1 MSHFGNTSGV
11 KSTPHEWLAVGSQ
24 VGELVNTWA
33 ERDDLVVYLG
43 ADLKSGGTSIA
54 LFDPRVAEIEIHAK
68 NAFGIADPKWVGD
81 LNNRDEQFEFPKA
94 TGAILHEALH
104 ARFTRWDLEKAS
116 KALSENENKALHLL
130 EESRIE
136 ALGVL
141 TFPDNRDFL
150 RASAM
155 EIVLGELDEEALANL
170 SGTRAFAQ
178 IGALVGARIDA
189 GVLDKRDVGGVI
201 DLAIDNLGQEL
212 YDQLRALWRKGQNY
226 TGHSNAEPLYALA
239 REWELLVSEREKEKG
254 EGEGG
259 SGEGEGG
266 EGENPLGGMGEALA
280 KALAEALTDS
290 ADDTAM
296 NTNDSLTKREQSEK
310 WSEESKA
317 RASDGKRR
325 EQGKV
330 EQGKV
335 FSKSSSEQGTNGSGS
350 TLVETRKPLSAERV
364 ASVKVAQL
372 LEKAK
377 YRERDVT
384 TVRSVIPA
392 GRLRT
397 RSLVQAEALKSK
409 GVFTPVEAWERKTR
423 KQTDEPTLT
432 IGVMV
437 DISGSMGMAMNPM
450 ATTAWVLANAGRRVQ
465 ARTAMVYYGS
475 GVFPTLR
482 LGEKLDEVR
491 VWSAPDGTE
500 KFDQAFRALDSHL
513 TLIDSQ
519 GAKMLVVV
527 SDGQYTPEETKKARG
542 WVQECEKKGVAVLW
556 LTFDRGTSNIDPYL
570 AGTNGHGVSLYDQS
584 IERSA
589 VLIGEACAEV
599 LSRIGRKNS

>member
-24 VGELVNTWA
+24 VGQLVNNWA

-43 ADLKSGGTSIA
+43 ADLKSGQTSIA

-81 LNNRDEQFEFPKA
+81 LNNRDEQYEFPKA

-104 ARFTRWDLEKAS
+104 ARFTLWDLELAS
-116 KALSENENKALHLL
+116 KALSEKENEALHLL

-155 EIVLGELDEEALANL
+155 EIVLGELDEKMLATM
-170 SGTRAFAQ
+170 SGTRAFAK

-189 GVLDKRDVGGVI
+189 GVLDKRDVGSVI

-212 YDQLRALWRKGQNY
+212 YDQLRVIWRKAQNY
-226 TGHSNAEPLYALA
+226 TAHKNAEPLYALA
-239 REWELLVSEREKEKG
+239 REWEQLVSEREKEKG
-254 EGEGG
+254 EGEGEG
-259 SGEGEGG
+259 GEPTEGEGEG
-266 EGENPLGGMGEALA
+266 MG
-280 KALAEALTDS
+280 KALAEALAEALADS

-296 NTNDSLTKREQSEK
+296 NANDSLTKREQSEK
-310 WSEESKA
+310 WAEESKA

-325 EQGKV
+325 QQNKV

-335 FSKSSSEQGTNGSGS
+335 FAKSTGEQSTNGSGS
-350 TLVETRKPLSAERV
+350 TLIETRNPQSAERV

-384 TVRSVIPA
+384 TVRSVLPA

-397 RSLVQAEALKSK
+397 RALVQSKALESK
-409 GVFTPVEAWERKTR
+409 GVFTPVEAWEHKTR
-423 KQTDEPTLT
+423 KHTDEPSLT

-437 DISGSMGMAMNPM
+437 DISGSMGSAMNPM

-513 TLIDSQ
+513 TLLDSQ
-519 GAKMLVVV
+519 GAKMLVIV
-527 SDGQYTPEETKKARG
+527 SDGQYTTDESKRAKA

-556 LTFDRGTSNIDPYL
+556 LTFDRHTSYIDPYL
-570 AGTNGHGVSLYDQS
+570 AGTNGQVVQLNADE
-584 IERSA
+584 IEKSA
-589 VLIGEACAEV
+589 ILIGTAGAEV

>member
-11 KSTPHEWLAVGSQ
+11 KSTPSEWLAVGAQ
-24 VGELVNTWA
+24 VGQLVNEWA
-33 ERDDLVVYLG
+33 ERHDLVVYLG
-43 ADLKSGGTSIA
+43 ADLKSGQTSIA

-81 LNNRDEQFEFPKA
+81 LNNRDEQYEFPKA

-104 ARFTRWDLEKAS
+104 ARFTLWDLDKAS
-116 KALSENENKALHLL
+116 KELSEKENEALHLL

-155 EIVLGELDEEALANL
+155 EIVVGELDENML
-170 SGTRAFAQ
+170 SSMTGTRAFAK

-189 GVLDKRDVGGVI
+189 GVLDKRDVKELI
-201 DLAIDNLGQEL
+201 DLAVDNLGQEL
-212 YDQLRALWRKGQNY
+212 YDQLRAIWRKAQNY
-226 TGHSNAEPLYALA
+226 TAHKNAEPLYALA
-239 REWELLVSEREKEKG
+239 REWEQLVSEREQEKG
-254 EGEGG
+254 EGEPSEGEP
-259 SGEGEGG
+259 SEGEGEG
-266 EGENPLGGMGEALA
+266 MGKALA
-280 KALAEALTDS
+280 KAIAEAIADS
-290 ADDTAM
+290 ADETSFRAS
-296 NTNDSLTKREQSEK
+296 DSLAQREQSEK
-310 WSEESKA
+310 WGKEAKERNA
-317 RASDGKRR
+317 DGKRR

-335 FSKSSSEQGTNGSGS
+335 FAKSSSEQGTNGSS
-350 TLVETRKPLSAERV
+350 SALVETRKPTSPERV
-364 ASVKVAQL
+364 ASVKVGQL

-397 RSLVQAEALKSK
+397 RALVQAKALESK
-409 GVFTPVEAWERKTR
+409 GVFTPVEAWEAKTR
-423 KQTDEPTLT
+423 KHTDEPTLT

-437 DISGSMGMAMNPM
+437 DISGSMGSAMNPM

-513 TLIDSQ
+513 TLLDSQ

-527 SDGQYTPEETKKARG
+527 SDGQYTSDESKKARA

-556 LTFDRGTSNIDPYL
+556 LTFDRHTSYIDPYL
-570 AGTNGHGVSLYDQS
+570 AGTNGQVVQLNADE
-584 IERSA
+584 IEKSA
-589 VLIGEACAEV
+589 VLIGTAGAEV

>member
-11 KSTPHEWLAVGSQ
+11 KHTPSEWLAVGSQ
-24 VGELVNTWA
+24 VGQLVNNWA

-43 ADLKSGGTSIA
+43 ADLKSGQTSIA

-81 LNNRDEQFEFPKA
+81 LNNRDEQYEFPKA

-104 ARFTRWDLEKAS
+104 ARFTLWDLELAS
-116 KALSENENKALHLL
+116 KELSEKENEALHLL

-155 EIVLGELDEEALANL
+155 EIVLGELDEKMLATM
-170 SGTRAFAQ
+170 SGTRAFAK

-189 GVLDKRDVGGVI
+189 GVLDKRDVKNVI

-212 YDQLRALWRKGQNY
+212 WDSLRAIWRKAQNY
-226 TGHSNAEPLYALA
+226 TAHKNAEPLYALA

-254 EGEGG
+254 EGEGEG
-259 SGEGEGG
+259 GEPTEGEG
-266 EGENPLGGMGEALA
+266 MG
-280 KALAEALTDS
+280 KALAEALAEALADS
-290 ADDTAM
+290 ADDTAV
-296 NTNDSLTKREQSEK
+296 NANDSLTKREQGEK
-310 WSEESKA
+310 WAEESKA

-325 EQGKV
+325 QQGKV

-335 FSKSSSEQGTNGSGS
+335 FAKSTGEQSTNGSGS
-350 TLVETRKPLSAERV
+350 TLVETRKPQSAERV

-384 TVRSVIPA
+384 TVRSVLPA

-397 RSLVQAEALKSK
+397 RALVQSKALESK
-409 GVFTPVEAWERKTR
+409 GVFTPVEAWEHKTR
-423 KQTDEPTLT
+423 KHTDEPTLT

-437 DISGSMGMAMNPM
+437 DISGSMGSAMNPM

-475 GVFPTLR
+475 GAFPTLR

-513 TLIDSQ
+513 TLLDSQ

-527 SDGQYTPEETKKARG
+527 SDGQYTTDESKRAKA

-556 LTFDRGTSNIDPYL
+556 LTFDRNTSYIDPYL
-570 AGTNGHGVSLYDQS
+570 AGTNGQVVQLNADE
-584 IERSA
+584 IEKSA
-589 VLIGEACAEV
+589 VLIGTAGAEV

>member
-11 KSTPHEWLAVGSQ
+11 KHTPSEWLAVGSQ
-24 VGELVNTWA
+24 VGQLVNNWA
-33 ERDDLVVYLG
+33 ERNDLVVYLG
-43 ADLKSGGTSIA
+43 GDLKSGKTSIA
-54 LFDPRVAEIEIHAK
+54 LFDPRLAEIEIHAK

-81 LNNRDEQFEFPKA
+81 LNNRDEQYEFPKA

-104 ARFTRWDLEKAS
+104 ARFTLWDLEKAS
-116 KALSENENKALHLL
+116 KELSESENKALHLL

-155 EIVLGELDEEALANL
+155 EIVLGELDEETLSKL

-178 IGALVGARIDA
+178 VGALVGARIDA
-189 GVLDKRDVGGVI
+189 GVLDKRDVADVI
-201 DLAIDNLGQEL
+201 ALAVDNLGQEL
-212 YDQLRALWRKGQNY
+212 YDQLRAIWRKAQNY
-226 TGHSNAEPLYALA
+226 TAHKNPEPLYALA
-239 REWELLVSEREKEKG
+239 REWEQLVSEREKEKG
-254 EGEGG
+254 EGEGEG
-259 SGEGEGG
+259 GEPSEGEGEG
-266 EGENPLGGMGEALA
+266 MGKALA
-280 KALAEALTDS
+280 KAIAEAIAES
-290 ADDTAM
+290 ADETSFRA
-296 NTNDSLTKREQSEK
+296 NDSLSQREQSEK
-310 WSEESKA
+310 WADEAKERNA
-317 RASDGKRR
+317 DGKRR
-325 EQGKV
+325 QQGKV

-335 FSKSSSEQGTNGSGS
+335 FAKSTGEQGTNGSGS
-350 TLVETRKPLSAERV
+350 TLVETRKPTSAERV
-364 ASVKVAQL
+364 ASVKVGQL

-384 TVRSVIPA
+384 TVRSVLPA

-397 RSLVQAEALKSK
+397 RSLVQAKALESK
-409 GVFTPVEAWERKTR
+409 GVFTPVEAWEAKTR
-423 KQTDEPTLT
+423 KHTDEPTLT

-513 TLIDSQ
+513 TLLDSQ

-527 SDGQYTPEETKKARG
+527 SDGQYTNEESKRARA

-556 LTFDRGTSNIDPYL
+556 LTFDNYTNIIDPYL
-570 AGTNGHGVSLYDQS
+570 AGTNGQVVKLNADE
-584 IERSA
+584 IEKSA
-589 VLIGEACAEV
+589 VLIGTAGAEV

>member
-11 KSTPHEWLAVGSQ
+11 KHTPSEWLAVGSQ
-24 VGELVNTWA
+24 VGQLVNNWA

-43 ADLKSGGTSIA
+43 ADLKSGETSIA

-81 LNNRDEQFEFPKA
+81 LNNRDEQYEFPKA

-104 ARFTRWDLEKAS
+104 ARFTLWDLEKAG
-116 KALSENENKALHLL
+116 KELSENENKALHLL

-155 EIVLGELDEEALANL
+155 EIVLGELDEEALATM

-178 IGALVGARIDA
+178 VGALVGARIDA
-189 GVLDKRDVGGVI
+189 GVLDKRDVGEV
-201 DLAIDNLGQEL
+201 LAFAVDNLGQEL
-212 YDQLRALWRKGQNY
+212 YDQLRAIWRKAQNY
-226 TGHSNAEPLYALA
+226 TAHKNAEPLYELA

-254 EGEGG
+254 EGEG
-259 SGEGEGG
+259 EGE
-266 EGENPLGGMGEALA
+266 GMGEALA
-280 KALAEALTDS
+280 KALAEIIAES
-290 ADDTAM
+290 ADETSFRA
-296 NTNDSLTKREQSEK
+296 NDSLAQQEQSEK
-310 WSEESKA
+310 WADQAKERNA
-317 RASDGKRR
+317 DGKRR

-335 FSKSSSEQGTNGSGS
+335 FAKSSGEQETNGSGS
-350 TLVETRKPLSAERV
+350 ALVETRKPTSAERV
-364 ASVKVAQL
+364 ASVKVGQL

-384 TVRSVIPA
+384 TVRSVLPA

-397 RSLVQAEALKSK
+397 RALVQGKALESK
-409 GVFTPVEAWERKTR
+409 GVFTPVEAWEHKTR
-423 KQTDEPTLT
+423 KHTDEPTLT

-450 ATTAWVLANAGRRVQ
+450 ATTAWVLANASRRVQ

-513 TLIDSQ
+513 TLLDSQ

-527 SDGQYTPEETKKARG
+527 SDGQYTTEESKKARA
-542 WVQECEKKGVAVLW
+542 WAQECERKGVAVLW
-556 LTFDRGTSNIDPYL
+556 LTFDRGTSYIDPYL
-570 AGTNGHGVSLYDQS
+570 AGTSGQVVQLNADE
-584 IERSA
+584 IEKSA
-589 VLIGEACAEV
+589 VLIGTAGAEV

>member
-11 KSTPHEWLAVGSQ
+11 KHTPSEWLAVGSQ
-24 VGELVNTWA
+24 VGQLVNNWA

-43 ADLKSGGTSIA
+43 ADLKSGETSIA

-81 LNNRDEQFEFPKA
+81 LNNRDEQYEFPKA

-104 ARFTRWDLEKAS
+104 ARFTLWDLEKAS
-116 KALSENENKALHLL
+116 KELSENENKALHLL

-150 RASAM
+150 RTSAM
-155 EIVLGELDEEALANL
+155 EIVLGELDEEALSKL

-178 IGALVGARIDA
+178 VGALVGARIDA
-189 GVLDKRDVGGVI
+189 GVLDKRDVKEVI
-201 DLAIDNLGQEL
+201 DLAVDNLGQEL
-212 YDQLRALWRKGQNY
+212 YDQLRAIWRKAQNY
-226 TGHSNAEPLYALA
+226 TAHKNAEPLYELA

-254 EGEGG
+254 EGEG
-259 SGEGEGG
+259 EGEGG
-266 EGENPLGGMGEALA
+266 EPSEGEGMGKALA
-280 KALAEALTDS
+280 KAIAEAIADS
-290 ADDTAM
+290 ADETSFRA
-296 NTNDSLTKREQSEK
+296 NDSLAQREQNEK
-310 WSEESKA
+310 WGKEAKERNA
-317 RASDGKRR
+317 DGKRR

-335 FSKSSSEQGTNGSGS
+335 FAKSSSEQGTNGSGS
-350 TLVETRKPLSAERV
+350 TLVETRKPTSAERV
-364 ASVKVAQL
+364 ASVKVGQL

-384 TVRSVIPA
+384 KVRSVLPA

-397 RSLVQAEALKSK
+397 RALVQGKALESK
-409 GVFTPVEAWERKTR
+409 GVTTPVEAWEHKTR
-423 KQTDEPTLT
+423 KHTDEPTLT

-475 GVFPTLR
+475 GAFPTLR
-482 LGEKLDEVR
+482 IGEKLDEVR

-513 TLIDSQ
+513 TLLDSQ

-527 SDGQYTPEETKKARG
+527 SDGQYTTEESKKART

-556 LTFDRGTSNIDPYL
+556 LTFDKYTSHIDPYL
-570 AGTNGHGVSLYDQS
+570 AGTNGQVVLLNADE
-584 IERSA
+584 IEKSA
-589 VLIGEACAEV
+589 VLIGTAGAEV

>member
-24 VGELVNTWA
+24 VGQLVNNWA

-43 ADLKSGGTSIA
+43 ADLKSGQTSIA

-81 LNNRDEQFEFPKA
+81 LNNRDEQYEFPKA

-104 ARFTRWDLEKAS
+104 ARFTLWDLELAS
-116 KALSENENKALHLL
+116 KELSEKENEALHLL

-150 RASAM
+150 RASAL
-155 EIVLGELDEEALANL
+155 EIVLAELDEKMLATMT
-170 SGTRAFAQ
+170 GTRAFAK

-189 GVLDKRDVGGVI
+189 GVLDKRDVGSVI

-212 YDQLRALWRKGQNY
+212 YDQLRAIWRKGQNY
-226 TGHSNAEPLYALA
+226 TGHKNAEPMYQLA

-254 EGEGG
+254 EGEGEG
-259 SGEGEGG
+259 GEPTEGEG
-266 EGENPLGGMGEALA
+266 MGKALA

-290 ADDTAM
+290 ADDTAV
-296 NTNDSLTKREQSEK
+296 NANDSLTKREQGEK
-310 WSEESKA
+310 WAEESKA

-335 FSKSSSEQGTNGSGS
+335 FAKSTGEQSTNGSGS
-350 TLVETRKPLSAERV
+350 TLIETRKPQSAERV

-384 TVRSVIPA
+384 TVRSVLPA

-397 RSLVQAEALKSK
+397 RALVQSKALESK
-409 GVFTPVEAWERKTR
+409 GVFTPVEAWEHKTR
-423 KQTDEPTLT
+423 KHTDEPTLT

-437 DISGSMGMAMNPM
+437 DISGSMGTAMNPM

-513 TLIDSQ
+513 TLLDSQ

-527 SDGQYTPEETKKARG
+527 SDGQYTTDESKRAKA

-556 LTFDRGTSNIDPYL
+556 LTFDRNISYITPYL
-570 AGTNGHGVSLYDQS
+570 AGTSGQVVQLNADE
-584 IERSA
+584 IEKSA
-589 VLIGEACAEV
+589 VLIGTAGAEV

>member
-11 KSTPHEWLAVGSQ
+11 KHTPSEWLAVGSQ
-24 VGELVNTWA
+24 VGQLVNNWA

-43 ADLKSGGTSIA
+43 ADLKSGETSIA

-81 LNNRDEQFEFPKA
+81 LNNRDEQYEFPKA

-104 ARFTRWDLEKAS
+104 ARFTLWDLEKAG
-116 KALSENENKALHLL
+116 KELSENENKALHLL

-155 EIVLGELDEEALANL
+155 EIVLGELDEEALATM

-178 IGALVGARIDA
+178 VGALVGARIDA
-189 GVLDKRDVGGVI
+189 GVLDKRDVGEV
-201 DLAIDNLGQEL
+201 LAFAVDNLGQEL
-212 YDQLRALWRKGQNY
+212 YDQLRAIWRKAQNY
-226 TGHSNAEPLYALA
+226 TAHKNAEPLYELA

-254 EGEGG
+254 EGEG
-259 SGEGEGG
+259 EGE
-266 EGENPLGGMGEALA
+266 GMGEALA
-280 KALAEALTDS
+280 KALAEIIAES
-290 ADDTAM
+290 ADETSFRA
-296 NTNDSLTKREQSEK
+296 NDSLAQQEQSEK
-310 WSEESKA
+310 WANQAKERNA
-317 RASDGKRR
+317 DGKRR

-335 FSKSSSEQGTNGSGS
+335 FAKSSGEQETNGSGS
-350 TLVETRKPLSAERV
+350 ALVETRKPTSAERV
-364 ASVKVAQL
+364 ASVKVGQL

-384 TVRSVIPA
+384 TVRSVLPA

-397 RSLVQAEALKSK
+397 RALVQGKALESK
-409 GVFTPVEAWERKTR
+409 GVFTPVEAWEHKTR
-423 KQTDEPTLT
+423 KHTDEPTLT

-450 ATTAWVLANAGRRVQ
+450 ATTAWVLANASRRVQ

-513 TLIDSQ
+513 TLLDSQ

-527 SDGQYTPEETKKARG
+527 SDGQYTTEESKKARA
-542 WVQECEKKGVAVLW
+542 WVQECERKGVAVLW
-556 LTFDRGTSNIDPYL
+556 LTFDRGTSYIDPYL
-570 AGTNGHGVSLYDQS
+570 AGTSGQVVQLNADE
-584 IERSA
+584 IEKSA
-589 VLIGEACAEV
+589 VLIGTAGAEV